1 MNSER
6 LRLLDGGGGGKALKD
21 SMQETSRNNSMT
33 EPAQP
38 PNGVDATGTPDG
50 RELRGR
56 REFLGKSGKLL
67 IYVPPAIQLFI
78 PTKALAA
85 SPSS

>member
-1 MNSER
+1 MKKTPSSKTQPASTPPVCIEPV
-6 LRLLDGGGGGKALKD
+6 DGDQA
-21 SMQETSRNNSMT
+21 SSQA
-33 EPAQP
+33 P
-38 PNGVDATGTPDG
+38 
-50 RELRGR
+50 GR
-56 REFLGKSGKLL
+56 REFLGRSGKLL

>member
-1 MNSER
+1 MSDKLRDNSI
-6 LRLLDGGGGGKALKD
+6 
-21 SMQETSRNNSMT
+21 SRCAESDCAPI
-33 EPAQP
+33 EV
-38 PNGVDATGTPDG
+38 VDAHSSPADSD
-50 RELRGR
+50 LRHR

-67 IYVPPAIQLFI
+67 IYVPPVIQLFI

>member
-1 MNSER
+1 MPNESCDNLNSEPVKPTGE
-6 LRLLDGGGGGKALKD
+6 LDCAPTVGAESQSELAKA
-21 SMQETSRNNSMT
+21 S
-33 EPAQP
+33 
-38 PNGVDATGTPDG
+38 PDG
-50 RELRGR
+50 EMRNR

-67 IYVPPAIQLFI
+67 IYVPPVIQLFI

>member
-1 MNSER
+1 MPEESRHNSMAESTPAPDVGGAETR
-6 LRLLDGGGGGKALKD
+6 ASIAGTGPLDGGVQAL
-21 SMQETSRNNSMT
+21 
-33 EPAQP
+33 
-38 PNGVDATGTPDG
+38 PDG
-50 RELRGR
+50 DGLRGR

-67 IYVPPAIQLFI
+67 IYVPPVIQLFI

>member
-1 MNSER
+1 MQDESRHNSMIEAPQLPDAAR
-6 LRLLDGGGGGKALKD
+6 GESCASLATAGQTESLPQTSPDGG
-21 SMQETSRNNSMT
+21 
-33 EPAQP
+33 
-38 PNGVDATGTPDG
+38 
-50 RELRGR
+50 ELRGR

-67 IYVPPAIQLFI
+67 IYVPPVIQLFI